1 MDAAPR
7 QIAAVDLG
15 SNSFHLK
22 VARVDEA
29 GHLQVVDRLRE
40 MVRLAA
46 GLDPETRCLDEA
58 TQARALETLA
68 RFGQR
73 LRDLPREAVRVV
85 GTNTLRSAKNA
96 AEFIARAEAVLGHE
110 IEIISG
116 REEAR
121 LIYLGVAASLSGDER
136 RLVVDIGGG
145 STEVIVGQGLQPIE
159 RESLHM
165 GCVSWTRA
173 HFPDGRLS
181 AGAWRRAV
189 LAARAQLE
197 PVEAVFRRLGWE
209 RAVGASGTVRAVAK
223 VTEALGGAA
232 GTITIEGLEKVAD
245 AVLEARRIERLRL
258 PGLDAQRAPVF
269 PGGLAVLTALFQGLG
284 IEAMEVS
291 DGALREG
298 LLYDLLGRLHRHQD
312 SREES
317 IRDLQRRYHVDPDQA
332 RRVAETAQALWRRLG
347 GELKITDPRWGREL
361 EWAALTHEIGMDIAH
376 SQYHKHGA
384 YILQHADLAGFS
396 RQEQLRLSLLVRL
409 HRRKF
414 NPALADVLVEKE
426 ARRAVV
432 RLAPLLRLA
441 VLLHRSR
448 APLALPLT
456 DCELAAGKGWLSIRF
471 PAGWLDAHPLTR
483 ADLEQEADYLAAGKW
498 RLEFA

>member
-29 GHLQVVDRLRE
+29 GRLQVVDRLRE

-46 GLDPETRCLDEA
+46 GLDPKTRCLDES
-58 TQARALETLA
+58 TQTRALETLA

-73 LRDLPREAVRVV
+73 LRGLPREVVRVV

-96 AEFIARAEAVLGHE
+96 AQFIARAEAALGHE

-121 LIYLGVAASLSGDER
+121 LIYLGVVACLSGNER

-145 STEVIVGQGLQPIE
+145 STEVIVGEGLNPLE

-165 GCVSWTRA
+165 GCISWTRA

-181 AGAWRRAV
+181 GRAWQRAV
-189 LAARAQLE
+189 LAARTQLE
-197 PVEAVFRRLGWE
+197 PVEAGFRRLGWE

-223 VTEALGGAA
+223 VTEALGGGA
-232 GTITIEGLEKVAD
+232 GVITVEGLKAVAD
-245 AVLEARRIERLRL
+245 AVLEARHIERLRL

-317 IRDLQRRYHVDPDQA
+317 IRDLQRRYHVDQDQA

-347 GELKITDPRWGREL
+347 DDLKINDPRWGREL

-384 YILQHADLAGFS
+384 YILQHADQAGFS

-414 NPALADVLVEKE
+414 NPALADVLVEKD

-432 RLAPLLRLA
+432 CLAPLLRLA

-448 APLALPLT
+448 APLAPPLA